1 MDIPD
6 YFLGDNSWADRFL
19 FYKNILKKGNKM
31 KKVTVLFLL
40 VALCL
45 NVLGCV
51 PLIVGGAAGALGA
64 YAVTKDTIQG
74 ESDKSYGALWNA
86 ANMVCRIRG
95 TIKDEDSVK
104 GYIELETESGHV
116 WIRLIR
122 LTRATTRIRISARK
136 YHLPNLDLAQ
146 DMFVKIM
153 EEAK

>member
-1 MDIPD
+1 MTHCENHLRLSP
-6 YFLGDNSWADRFL
+6 
-19 FYKNILKKGNKM
+19 
-31 KKVTVLFLL
+31 KVIFLL
-40 VALCL
+40 FFVLTL

-51 PLIVGGAAGALGA
+51 PLVVGGAAGALGA

-74 ESDKSYGALWNA
+74 ETDKPYDALWNA
-86 ANMVCRIRG
+86 ANMVSRIRG
-95 TIKDEDSVK
+95 KIKDEDSTK

-122 LTRATTRIRISARK
+122 LTRATTRLKISARK